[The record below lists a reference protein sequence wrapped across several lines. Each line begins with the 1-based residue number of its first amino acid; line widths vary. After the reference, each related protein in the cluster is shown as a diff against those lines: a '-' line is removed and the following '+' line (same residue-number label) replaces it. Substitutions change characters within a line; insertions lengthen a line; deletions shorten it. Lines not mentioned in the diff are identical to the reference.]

1 MSYGFIFDLDGLL
14 IDTQLP
20 FHALAESMIFDKYG
34 LHLLPEEISERY
46 AGISTRKIFSELL
59 PNEKADDLVK
69 EKWEIMSSLVK
80 AKAPVALPGMFE
92 VCQFLKAKQV
102 PIIIASASPAFWIE
116 LCLDQLINNSE
127 HNFREVFENNFV
139 SAEECKNGKPA
150 PDVFLLAKER
160 LIKAGADEKI
170 KWFVVGDGES
180 DLMGGL
186 AAEMDVL
193 YLSSTNFNHDENER
207 VKRFSDSVSL
217 ASYIR
222 GIISS

>member
-1 MSYGFIFDLDGLL
+1 MPYGFIFDLDGLL

-20 FHALAESMIFDKYG
+20 FHAVAESMIFDKYG

-46 AGISTRKIFSELL
+46 AGISTSKIFNELL
-59 PNEKADDLVK
+59 PQENATELVK

-80 AKAPVALPGMFE
+80 FHPPVPLPGMLE
-92 VCQFLKAKQV
+92 VCQFLKTKQA

-116 LCLDQLINNSE
+116 LCLDQPLSGGS
-127 HNFREVFENNFV
+127 FRNVFENNFV

-150 PDVFLLAKER
+150 PDVFLLAKEK
-160 LIKAGADEKI
+160 LVTNGVDNKI

-180 DLMGGL
+180 DVRGGL

-193 YLSSTNFNHDENER
+193 YLSSSNKNYDTNNC
-207 VKRFSDSVSL
+207 VKRFSDSYRL
-217 ASYIR
+217 ANYIR
-222 GIISS
+222 ALVETD